1 MTTKSEHFV
10 DLIFKKLKNYKKKEL
25 FLEKKTLKRFIFSL
39 LKENWNILKIYDKR
53 YTKKNT
59 NNIMFSMSSL
69 TVILIITF
77 IACLYFLFKVTS
89 KANN

>member
-39 LKENWNILKIYDKR
+39 LKEN
-53 YTKKNT
+53 
-59 NNIMFSMSSL
+59 
-69 TVILIITF
+69 
-77 IACLYFLFKVTS
+77 
-89 KANN
+89 